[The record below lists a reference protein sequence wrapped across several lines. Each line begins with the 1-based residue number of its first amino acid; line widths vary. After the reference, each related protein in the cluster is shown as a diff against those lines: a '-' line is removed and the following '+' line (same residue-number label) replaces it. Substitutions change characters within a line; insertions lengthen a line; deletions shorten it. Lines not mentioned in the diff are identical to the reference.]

1 MQHVFYCPV
10 YGTVPRA
17 YNGTLRV
24 CFLQISWELWVGVN
38 QSVVVKLLNQV
49 SQLWVNKEAWY
60 SFFTF
65 STSLIL
71 IVLCSNE
78 NFSPFRYS
86 ISSKQLRVRAEPANE
101 AESTSF
107 EHLKWFVKSLKGKL
121 LSMFLWFCTGND
133 VITVQN
139 IDVHFTT
146 LERLQRCPIAIKY
159 VSLLDLPST
168 YESYSTL
175 VEEFTNVRKEQAWFF
190 NTLVR
195 KMWKFKMNTLDA
207 LKSTL
212 WTLWSELWT
221 LWNEQF

>member
-10 YGTVPRA
+10 YGTVPCA

-24 CFLQISWELWVGVN
+24 CFLQISRELRVGVN
-38 QSVVVKLLNQV
+38 QSVIVKSLNQV

-71 IVLCSNE
+71 IVCS
-78 NFSPFRYS
+78 YVLMK
-86 ISSKQLRVRAEPANE
+86 ISVPWETQYLQSKSQ
-101 AESTSF
+101 SWTS
-107 EHLKWFVKSLKGKL
+107 KWSRIYILWTLEMVFKSLKGKL
-121 LSMFLWFCTGND
+121 LSMFLWFCT

-146 LERLQRCPIAIKY
+146 LERLQQCPIAIKY

-168 YESYSTL
+168 YESYPTL

-190 NTLVR
+190 NT
-195 KMWKFKMNTLDA
+195 F
-207 LKSTL
+207 
-212 WTLWSELWT
+212 
-221 LWNEQF
+221 